1 MVMLRGLCT
10 LLIAGASAMVPTAA
24 IGTGSGRAVS
34 TDSGGQSISVV
45 VPQLVVGTPTWLPLR
60 LYVVEYAAGSELST
74 IGAGDCSDM
83 VDLFEPGCLVRRP
96 DGSTWFVSLVS

>member
-1 MVMLRGLCT
+1 M
-10 LLIAGASAMVPTAA
+10 
-24 IGTGSGRAVS
+24 GTGSGRAVS

-74 IGAGDCSDM
+74 IGADDCSVL
-83 VDLFEPGCLVRRP
+83 VDIVDQGCLVRRP
-96 DGSTWFVSLVS
+96 DASAWFVVLAS